1 MSEESQF
8 YAEDLVRFGSADAQ
22 MLRRLLVFLK
32 PYWKMVVVA
41 TVLLLANTGLVLA
54 IPMVLRNF
62 VDNVLTP
69 MDGERLYRYGLI
81 IFVLVTAYATVSATQ
96 GYLFTWIGQ
105 RVMFDIRRDLFAH
118 VQRLPIR
125 YYDKNPV
132 GRLVTRV
139 TNDIAS
145 LNELFAGGFVQL
157 INDTFLIGGII
168 VAMFVLD
175 SHLAAWVCLVFPP
188 LFFLIGMVSRW
199 IRVVLREAKRLI
211 ARINA
216 FLNENITGMAVT
228 QLFSREA
235 DRNAEFRAV
244 VDQYTDTQVSLIRT
258 QSYFLPIS
266 TSFAG
271 LMGAAILWIGGQSAL
286 AGITTVGTITAF
298 LYYAQQIYFPIRTF
312 TDKFNILLL
321 AMASAERIFTL
332 MDERPELNDDE
343 LLAGHDK
350 DLLQHKPL
358 GGSITFDHVSFG
370 YNVDAQALKD
380 VSFDIEPGQS
390 VAVVGATGS
399 GKTTLINLLVRY
411 YPLEEGRILLD
422 GNPINELPAQE
433 IRRCVGVVPQDVFL
447 FSGSVLDNLFMPE
460 SMSEEERRANARR
473 IFEELGCEE
482 FLDKLPQ
489 GLDTPITERGG
500 NLSAG
505 ERQLIAFARLLCYDP
520 EVVVLDEATAN
531 IDASTERLI
540 QRATARLIRG
550 RTSIIIAHRLSTI
563 LGVNRIMVLHHGHLI
578 EQGNHESLLA
588 EGGVYAKLYE
598 LQFSGQNGNGA
609 SATPA

>member
-188 LFFLIGMVSRW
+188 LFFLIGMIYERYHTRDMRRMGGLAKRMPVWSFFMVFFVLASVGLPGLNGFVSEFLCLIAAFIATPDAPTYPGLLGPW
-199 IRVVLREAKRLI
+199 YAAAAGLGMIFAAMYLLIMVGRVVFGPLKE
-211 ARINA
+211 
-216 FLNENITGMAVT
+216 
-228 QLFSREA
+228 
-235 DRNAEFRAV
+235 
-244 VDQYTDTQVSLIRT
+244 
-258 QSYFLPIS
+258 P
-266 TSFAG
+266 
-271 LMGAAILWIGGQSAL
+271 AL
-286 AGITTVGTITAF
+286 
-298 LYYAQQIYFPIRTF
+298 
-312 TDKFNILLL
+312 
-321 AMASAERIFTL
+321 E
-332 MDERPELNDDE
+332 DE
-343 LLAGHDK
+343 H
-350 DLLQHKPL
+350 
-358 GGSITFDHVSFG
+358 
-370 YNVDAQALKD
+370 
-380 VSFDIEPGQS
+380 
-390 VAVVGATGS
+390 
-399 GKTTLINLLVRY
+399 
-411 YPLEEGRILLD
+411 
-422 GNPINELPAQE
+422 
-433 IRRCVGVVPQDVFL
+433 
-447 FSGSVLDNLFMPE
+447 
-460 SMSEEERRANARR
+460 
-473 IFEELGCEE
+473 
-482 FLDKLPQ
+482 
-489 GLDTPITERGG
+489 
-500 NLSAG
+500 
-505 ERQLIAFARLLCYDP
+505 
-520 EVVVLDEATAN
+520 
-531 IDASTERLI
+531 
-540 QRATARLIRG
+540 
-550 RTSIIIAHRLSTI
+550 
-563 LGVNRIMVLHHGHLI
+563 LHHGPSLPADLTLREIGVLVPLAALCLYFGFQPGVLTDVI
-578 EQGNHESLLA
+578 EPAAERVLA
-588 EGGVYAKLYE
+588 GYPEIVDAYRPEIMAADVPPAPAGLEFTLEGARTDG
-598 LQFSGQNGNGA
+598 
-609 SATPA
+609 